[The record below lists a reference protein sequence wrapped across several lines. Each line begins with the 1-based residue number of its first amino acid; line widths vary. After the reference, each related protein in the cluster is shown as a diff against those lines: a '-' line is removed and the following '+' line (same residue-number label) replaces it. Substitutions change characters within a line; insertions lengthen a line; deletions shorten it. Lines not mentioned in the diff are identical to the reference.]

1 MVLTTRKWNHISYA
15 CFIFVL
21 LWTVYNAGVLHV
33 TCNNTKT
40 YIGHVGGTVTLAT
53 WPLKG
58 HGLLYWY
65 YSPCGSTQRLCDYSG
80 YDGKTHK
87 SNTTK
92 VKFTCTSNGSL
103 LILLDVNTSYS
114 GQYCSWS
121 SLSSSLSSGNSRYN
135 CHNVTVQLP
144 PTPSPLRTPPKGT
157 ANSYTTTTPGVQLQ
171 IPSNAPYTGNN
182 GTHNP
187 QVQRQ
192 NATHIAGVVI
202 VLVVIILIIILFFLK
217 VPQKFWNKYKV
228 TKTTAPL

>member
-1 MVLTTRKWNHISYA
+1 MVLITRQWKHISYA
-15 CFIFVL
+15 CLTFVL
-21 LWTVYNAGVLHV
+21 LRTVYNAGVSHV

-40 YIGHVGGTVTLAT
+40 YIGQVGGTVTLVT

-58 HGLLYWY
+58 NGFLYWY
-65 YSPCGSTQRLCDYSG
+65 YYPCGSTQRLCDYSG
-80 YDGKTHK
+80 YDGTTNKA
-87 SNTTK
+87 STTK
-92 VKFTCTSNGSL
+92 VKFTCTGNGSL

-121 SLSSSLSSGNSRYN
+121 SSSSSSGNSRYN

-144 PTPSPLRTPPKGT
+144 PTAPPLRKPPKGT
-157 ANSYTTTTPGVQLQ
+157 ENSYTTTTFNVQLQ

-187 QVQRQ
+187 QAQRQ

-228 TKTTAPL
+228 TKSTAPL